1 MNVQTSG
8 VINKSPV
15 MVSYRTLMHTMVSM
29 NDKKAA
35 KKLLKIAKE
44 HPDWYSKKDIFYA
57 KMIKKQL
64 KLDKKYNER
73 EINNSNPQ
81 SGDAHGLRGT
91 SEQSKEPRQSKR
103 QWFAKLLHQARSLV
117 GL

>member
-1 MNVQTSG
+1 
-8 VINKSPV
+8 
-15 MVSYRTLMHTMVSM
+15 MVSYRTLKHTTVSM

-35 KKLLKIAKE
+35 KKLLKIAKA

-64 KLDKKYNER
+64 KLDKKYNEC
-73 EINNSNPQ
+73 EINNSDPQ

-117 GL
+117 GLLTGLHDS

>member
-1 MNVQTSG
+1 MNVQTNG
-8 VINKSPV
+8 VINKSLL
-15 MVSYRTLMHTMVSM
+15 MVSYRILKRTTVSM

-64 KLDKKYNER
+64 KLEKKHNER
-73 EINNSNPQ
+73 EINNSDPQ
-81 SGDAHGLRGT
+81 SGTAHGLRGT
-91 SEQSKEPRQSKR
+91 SEQSQEPRQPKR
-103 QWFAKLLHQARSLV
+103 GWFAKLLHKARSLV
-117 GL
+117 SF

>member
-1 MNVQTSG
+1 
-8 VINKSPV
+8 
-15 MVSYRTLMHTMVSM
+15 MVNMK
-29 NDKKAA
+29 DKKAA
-35 KKLLKIAKE
+35 KKIIKRAK
-44 HPDWYSKKDIFYA
+44 HNPSLYSKDEVKYA
-57 KMIKKQL
+57 KIYLKRIKREKKQ
-64 KLDKKYNER
+64 YEC
-73 EINNSNPQ
+73 EISDSNSR